1 MKKVNEYII
10 NDVIETYF
18 ENEVEDVINSSNM
31 VDCSTHIEK
40 AVTIA
45 SISAGALALSADEF
59 CNITA
64 MLWKFYYNKWGV

>member
-18 ENEVEDVINSSNM
+18 EKEVEDVINSNNM

-40 AVTIA
+40 ALTIA
-45 SISAGALALSADEF
+45 SISAGAFALSADEF
-59 CNITA
+59 CNIVD
-64 MLWKFYYNKWGV
+64 MLWKFYYNKWDV